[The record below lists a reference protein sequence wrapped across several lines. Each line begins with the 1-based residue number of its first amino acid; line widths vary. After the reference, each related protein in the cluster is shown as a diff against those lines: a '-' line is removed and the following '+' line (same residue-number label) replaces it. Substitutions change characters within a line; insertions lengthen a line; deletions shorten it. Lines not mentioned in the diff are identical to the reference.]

1 MKNKL
6 RDTDYLFISARIH
19 AQESRML
26 TRERME
32 RMLTARSDAEAMKVL
47 AECGFSELHSLDE
60 LDAALSRE
68 RESVYA
74 DLASLSPNPGI
85 IDAFRIKY
93 DYHNAKAL
101 LKAVAA
107 GTDGHH
113 MLIDAGRV
121 PADALAAAVSEDSS
135 SALPDAFARAVA
147 EAKSVLSATGD
158 PQRSDFL
165 LDRAYFAEMLS
176 AAERS
181 GSDFLLGYV
190 RASIDSANLRSA
202 VRAARLH
209 KDADF
214 LALALVPGG
223 TVADRAFLTAARTGG
238 ELAPLFSGS
247 ILRPAAELGD
257 AARKGGKLTA
267 YEKACDDALVSY
279 LRSSRLTP
287 FGDSVLI
294 AYLAAR
300 ENEITAARIIM
311 SGRAAGVPAVSIRER
326 LREAYV

>member
-32 RMLTARSDAEAMKVL
+32 RMFEARSDAEAMKVL

-60 LDAALSRE
+60 LDAALARE
-68 RESVYA
+68 REATYA

-93 DYHNAKAL
+93 DYHNAKSL
-101 LKAVAA
+101 LKAIATN
-107 GTDGHH
+107 TDGRH

-121 PADALAAAVSEDSS
+121 PADTLEAAVNEDSY

-147 EAKSVLSATGD
+147 EAKGVLAATGD

-165 LDRAYFAEMLS
+165 LDRAYFAEMLA
-176 AAERS
+176 AAEGS
-181 GSDFLLGYV
+181 GSEFLLGYV
-190 RASIDSANLRSA
+190 KASIDSANLRSA
-202 VRAARLH
+202 VRTARLG

-214 LALALVPGG
+214 LALVLVPGG
-223 TVADRAFLTAARTGG
+223 TVSDRAFLAANRTGSDF
-238 ELAPLFSGS
+238 AALFTGS
-247 ILRPAAELGD
+247 ILKHAAELGD
-257 AARKGGKLTA
+257 AAAKGGKLTA
-267 YEKACDDALVSY
+267 FEKACDDALVEY

-311 SGRAAGVPAVSIRER
+311 SGRAAGVPADSIRER